1 MKGNGCRRGLRGY
14 ARRDLDRLF
23 EEQNEA
29 IAALRREIDAV
40 RTSREEQD
48 DAPAEAAAGEA
59 EQIRTS
65 ARLQAACLV
74 QQARRE
80 AEAEVREAALEAE
93 SARRELLEKK
103 EQALCAMA
111 ASLRRRRG

>member
-1 MKGNGCRRGLRGY
+1 M
-14 ARRDLDRLF
+14 
-23 EEQNEA
+23 
-29 IAALRREIDAV
+29 
-40 RTSREEQD
+40 
-48 DAPAEAAAGEA
+48 
-59 EQIRTS
+59 
-65 ARLQAACLV
+65 

-80 AEAEVREAALEAE
+80 AETEVREAALEAE